1 MERYW
6 EDEAAEALGRVYG
19 VTFADDATVDLDG
32 LQTRLNHL
40 IDTTF
45 GKTGI
50 DGHVIVAGWL
60 DIGSYALQYSNS
72 LYPNPLT
79 FDECY
84 ETLVKKHVDYGPFNI
99 LRFSEP
105 GAPGGLLVRTWDK
118 VARIVNLTERGIDP
132 ENESL
137 RDSFLDLVNYSAI
150 GLMVERD
157 AFRLPLRTHH

>member
-1 MERYW
+1 MQKFWDE
-6 EDEAAEALGRVYG
+6 EAAEALGKVFG
-19 VTFADDATVDLDG
+19 VQFDEETVVDLDE
-32 LQTRLNHL
+32 LQSRLNSL
-40 IDTTF
+40 IDSSF

-50 DGHVIVAGWL
+50 PSETVNEGWL
-60 DIGSYALQYSNS
+60 AIGSYALQYSNS
-72 LYPNPLT
+72 IYPDPLS
-79 FDECY
+79 FDECFD
-84 ETLVKKHVDYGPFNI
+84 TLVKKHADYGPFNI

-150 GLMVERD
+150 GLMIEKD
-157 AFRLPLRTHH
+157 AFHLPLKGH